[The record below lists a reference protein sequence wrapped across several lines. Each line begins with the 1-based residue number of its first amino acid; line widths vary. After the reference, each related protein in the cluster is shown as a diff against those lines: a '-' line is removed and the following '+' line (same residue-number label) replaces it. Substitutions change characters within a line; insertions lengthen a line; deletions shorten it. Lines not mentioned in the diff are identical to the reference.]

1 MPTPSASVSLGYAA
15 LSVSGRVRS
24 HNEDAVLC
32 CPALQLWA
40 VADGMGGH
48 QRGEVASAIAL
59 DTLLEAIEQGENL
72 ETAAHSANTAIIAA
86 GAEDAESQG
95 MGTTLVAVQ
104 FKGAQFE
111 LVWAGD
117 SRAYRVS
124 GQGIEQVSR
133 DHSLV
138 QSLVDA
144 GELTA
149 EEARNHPRRN
159 VVTRCL
165 GHPEQVLE
173 VSVVR
178 GTLAAGELLLL
189 CSDGLSGELRD
200 DDIQHLCANAGT
212 LDELVEQLIASANES
227 GGRDNISCIVIGL
240 AVVEQIGANQR
251 PQSFLRKLLNLRKL

>member
-1 MPTPSASVSLGYAA
+1 MPTPFAPVSLGYAA
-15 LSVSGRVRS
+15 LSVSGRVRT
-24 HNEDAVLC
+24 HNEDAVLS
-32 CPALQLWA
+32 CPTLQLWA

-48 QRGEVASAIAL
+48 QRGEVASEIAL
-59 DTLLEAIEQGENL
+59 DTLLEAVQQGESL
-72 ETAAHSANTAIIAA
+72 DQAAHSANAAIIAA
-86 GAEDAESQG
+86 GEQDPESTG
-95 MGTTLVAVQ
+95 MGTTLVAVK
-104 FKGAQFE
+104 FTNAQFE
-111 LVWAGD
+111 LAWVGD

-124 GQGIEQVSR
+124 GAGIEQVSR

-144 GELTA
+144 GELSP

-165 GHPEQVLE
+165 GHAEQVLE

-200 DDIQHLCANAGT
+200 EQIQQLCATAGT
-212 LDELVEQLIASANES
+212 LDELVQQLIDAANES

-240 AVVEQIGANQR
+240 AVVEQIGADQR
-251 PQSFLRKLLNLRKL
+251 PQSFLRKLLNLGKL

>member
-1 MPTPSASVSLGYAA
+1 MPTPFAPVSLGYAA
-15 LSVSGRVRS
+15 LSVSGRVRT

-32 CPALQLWA
+32 CPALNLWA

-59 DTLLEAIEQGENL
+59 DTLLEAVQLGQSL
-72 ETAAHSANTAIIAA
+72 ELAAHAANAAIIAA
-86 GAEDAESQG
+86 SAQDADSAG
-95 MGTTLVAVQ
+95 MGTTLVAVR
-104 FKGAQFE
+104 FHAAQYE
-111 LVWAGD
+111 LAWVGD

-138 QSLVDA
+138 QELVDSGQLSA
-144 GELTA
+144 DD
-149 EEARNHPRRN
+149 ARHHPRRN

-165 GHPEQVLE
+165 GQPELSLE
-173 VSVVR
+173 VSLLR
-178 GTLAAGELLLL
+178 GTLAPGELLLL
-189 CSDGLSGELRD
+189 CSDGLTGELRD
-200 DDIQHLCANAGT
+200 EQIQHLCASAST
-212 LDELVEQLIASANES
+212 LDEVVEQLIATANQA

-251 PQSFLRKLLNLRKL
+251 PQSFLRKLLNLGKL